1 MEEYIMDFNI
11 NNAEAERK
19 KTLKFA
25 EDNGISTDEVEAVY
39 EKIYAELPD
48 DLSDNAKELRAL
60 RKTRGSLKR
69 IANSSANYID
79 GFIFMRFRD
88 TNFNEYAWKLVDEYV
103 DTHGIEVAKEKGMV
117 NEEGEYIH
125 TSYTTQFDNQKGKV
139 IDVKDA
145 RGSAIGIFQ
154 GEDGMEGRFISIG
167 KFQVWEPIPLCRE
180 VAVNVKEADQPG
192 KLFTDRK
199 QYFLNGIRATSTS
212 HYYTA
217 EDFQAYADMIED
229 ACGDIFFS
237 LKSDIDDYAFS
248 HTDRF
253 NFVAAYGVV
262 NRIGA
267 PLDDGT
273 VPVEIEL
280 DDEVITTWSSKNIF
294 KDLTIEEGIVG
305 LAFINT
311 SASDDKVYYR
321 LGGFLPLADE

>member
-1 MEEYIMDFNI
+1 MDFNI

-25 EDNGISTDEVEAVY
+25 EDNGISTDEVDAVY

-88 TNFNEYAWKLVDEYV
+88 TNYNEYAWKLVDEYV
-103 DTHGIEVAKEKGMV
+103 DTHGVDEAKEKGMV
-117 NEEGEYIH
+117 NDKGEYLH
-125 TSYTTQFDNQKGKV
+125 TSYTTQFSNQFGQV
-139 IDVKDA
+139 IDRKDA
-145 RGSAIGIFQ
+145 RGSAVGIFQ

-180 VAVNVKEADQPG
+180 VAVNVKEADQAG

-199 QYFLNGIRATSTS
+199 QFFLNGVRATTAS

-237 LKSDIDDYAFS
+237 SKDDIDDYAS
-248 HTDRF
+248 NHTDRL

-262 NRIGA
+262 NRIGT

-273 VPVEIEL
+273 IPVEIEL
-280 DDEVITTWSSKNIF
+280 DDEVITTWAPKNIF

-311 SASDDKVYYR
+311 SLGDEKVYYR

>member
-1 MEEYIMDFNI
+1 MDFNL

-25 EDNGISTDEVEAVY
+25 EDNGISTDEVDAVY

-88 TNFNEYAWKLVDEYV
+88 TNYNEYAWQLVNEYV
-103 DTHGIEVAKEKGMV
+103 DTHGIDEAKEKGMV
-117 NEEGEYIH
+117 DDKGDYVH
-125 TSYTTQFDNQKGKV
+125 TSYTTQFSDQFGKR
-139 IDVKDA
+139 IDRKDA
-145 RGSAIGIFQ
+145 RGTALGIFQ
-154 GEDGMEGRFISIG
+154 GDDGMEGRMLSIG
-167 KFQVWEPIPLCRE
+167 KFSVWEPIPLCRE
-180 VAVNVKEADQPG
+180 VAVNVKEANKPG
-192 KLFTDRK
+192 KLFADK
-199 QYFLNGIRATSTS
+199 NQYFLNGVRATTAS

-217 EDFQAYADMIED
+217 EDFQSYANMIED
-229 ACGDIFFS
+229 VCGDIFFS
-237 LKSDIDDYAFS
+237 MKSDIDEYAENNN
-248 HTDRF
+248 DRLT
-253 NFVAAYGVV
+253 FVAAYGAVT
-262 NRIGA
+262 RIGE
-267 PLDDGT
+267 PLDDGA

-280 DDEVITTWSSKNIF
+280 EDEVITTWATKNIF

-311 SASDDKVYYR
+311 NVGSEKIFYN
-321 LGGFLPLADE
+321 LGGFLPLADD

>member
-1 MEEYIMDFNI
+1 MEEYFMDFNI

-25 EDNGISTDEVEAVY
+25 EDNGISTDEVDAVY

-88 TNFNEYAWKLVDEYV
+88 TNYNEYAWQLVNEYV
-103 DTHGIEVAKEKGMV
+103 DTHGIDEAKEKGMV
-117 NEEGEYIH
+117 DGKGDYVH
-125 TSYTTQFDNQKGKV
+125 TSYTTQFSDQFGKR
-139 IDVKDA
+139 IDRKDA
-145 RGSAIGIFQ
+145 RGSAVGIFQ
-154 GEDGMEGRFISIG
+154 GENGMEGRFISIG
-167 KFQVWEPIPLCRE
+167 KFQVWESIPLCRE
-180 VAVNVKEADQPG
+180 VAVNVKEADKPG
-192 KLFTDRK
+192 KLFTDRN
-199 QYFLNGIRATSTS
+199 QFFLNGVRATSAS

-237 LKSDIDDYAFS
+237 SKDDIDDYAS
-248 HTDRF
+248 NNTDKF
-253 NFVAAYGVV
+253 NFVAAYGVAS
-262 NRIGA
+262 RIGT

-273 VPVEIEL
+273 IPVEIEL
-280 DDEVITTWSSKNIF
+280 DDEVITTWASKNIF

-311 SASDDKVYYR
+311 SLGDEKVYYR